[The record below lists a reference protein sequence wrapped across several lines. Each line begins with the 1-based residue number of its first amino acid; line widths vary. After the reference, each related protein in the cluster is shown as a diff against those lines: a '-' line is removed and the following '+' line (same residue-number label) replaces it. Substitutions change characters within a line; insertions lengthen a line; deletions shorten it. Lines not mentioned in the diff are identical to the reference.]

1 MSEPRIKSVTI
12 DMDTGK
18 VGYTVVDLPSNTKRF
33 TVEYNGE
40 IEKQLLNWASRLKLR
55 IESM

>member
-1 MSEPRIKSVTI
+1 
-12 DMDTGK
+12 MDTGK